1 MQLTLRVI
9 HLLVLGNKKFKNRIS
24 RRNKV
29 LYLTGRDYSKK
40 KKSVLTSFRNVNT
53 V

>member
-40 KKSVLTSFRNVNT
+40 KSLLTSFRNVNT